1 MERIRPYLA
10 EQLEW
15 KKNITMEEIL
25 QKQRALFKLITFS
38 NTTYPCNVK
47 IEFRVVTYVRNLKV
61 FFSIISIL
69 S

>member
-15 KKNITMEEIL
+15 KKNIIMEEIL
-25 QKQRALFKLITFS
+25 QKQRALFKLIALS
-38 NTTYPCNVK
+38 NTTYPCNAK
-47 IEFRVVTYVRNLKV
+47 IEFRVVTYVPNLKV